1 MTDLSPEAT
10 VAAEAAAAAVEE
22 LHDREE
28 VAEAAVA
35 AAIESEGARELAGEA
50 AMAAGE
56 ALGTAYE
63 ASNAVAAAAESAAIA
78 NETAVESIDFA
89 RAAHEEA
96 TSARRELQEFKT
108 ELFALLSAEQSEENA
123 ESGVQEVEVHD
134 NAAAQE
140 EGRES
145 VQEDSGESGGG
156 DGGGNQRFGRRVRR
170 GRR

>member
-50 AMAAGE
+50 AVAAGE
-56 ALGTAYE
+56 ALGTAHE
-63 ASNAVAAAAESAAIA
+63 ASDAVAAAAESAAVA
-78 NETAVESIDFA
+78 HETAVESIDFA

-123 ESGVQEVEVHD
+123 EDGVQEVAVHD
-134 NAAAQE
+134 NSAQE
-140 EGRES
+140 EDAES
-145 VQEDSGESGGG
+145 SQEDAGESGGG